1 MPSEKL
7 KQTRNKY
14 DVDETLDSP
23 FSFKHFSRS
32 VKYIKR
38 HAKELVSALIFSVI
52 AIVSG
57 LTFPYILMII
67 TDHADS
73 CGKYMGHCCGR
84 RNRVCAD
91 SDYYV
96 LRTQARPNQ

>member
-38 HAKELVSALIFSVI
+38 HAKSSSA
-52 AIVSG
+52 
-57 LTFPYILMII
+57 
-67 TDHADS
+67 
-73 CGKYMGHCCGR
+73 R
-84 RNRVCAD
+84 
-91 SDYYV
+91 
-96 LRTQARPNQ
+96 